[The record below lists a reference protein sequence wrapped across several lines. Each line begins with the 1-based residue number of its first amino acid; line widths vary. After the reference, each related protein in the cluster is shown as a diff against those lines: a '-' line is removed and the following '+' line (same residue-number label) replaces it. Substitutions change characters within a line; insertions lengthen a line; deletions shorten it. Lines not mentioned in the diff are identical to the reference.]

1 MAVTD
6 QNRLNL
12 NNLGRLFRGNTDILA
27 AVAFIAMVVIIIIP
41 VTKWVLDILLT
52 LNIAFALVV
61 LLVTL
66 FASDTRELNIF
77 PSVLLTATLFRLAL
91 NISSTRLIL
100 SEADA
105 GSVIQAFGQFVVAG
119 NYVVG
124 MVVFVIITVVQ
135 FVVITNGAGRVA
147 EVAARFTLDALP
159 GKQMSIDADFNAG
172 LIDEETARNKRKE
185 LQKEADFYGSMDG
198 ASKFVRGDA
207 IAGIVIVL
215 INIVGGLGIGVL
227 QLGMNV
233 EEAASVFTILTV
245 GDGLVAQ
252 VPALLISTSA
262 GMLVTRSTAEASFGE
277 EMTAQLV
284 AFPKVIML
292 AAVLLFFLGVVPG
305 MPPLPFFLLAA
316 AGGVLSFVLFR
327 ERRQVVEEAKA
338 EAEQEAEK
346 LPPEPDDFSSILKV
360 ELMEVEIGYNLVEL
374 TDESK
379 GGNLLERITAARKK
393 AVNELGIIIQPIRVR
408 DNLQLGPFDYR
419 FKLKGNEIA
428 RGQVRPGLYMA
439 LNPEGELPPGL
450 DGIDTKEPTFNL
462 PAVWISGEARFKAE
476 ALGCTVVDASTVLI
490 THLTEVIK
498 SNAHELLGRQAVK
511 EMIESLREINPA
523 VVEELTPE
531 VLSLGE
537 VQKVMQNLLREKVPL
552 HDLVTMMEELSDQAR
567 VTKDIDSL
575 TESVR
580 QALRRTITNQ
590 YINDQGKLDV
600 VTIDPKLEKMI
611 SESIQTT
618 RQGSFP
624 VMEPQMTQNLI
635 DGIGRV
641 IDSLAQKG
649 ISPVILTSPAIRLP
663 LKRLL
668 DRFHLPVSVLSI
680 NEILPEVKVEAVGVI
695 KENEN

>member
-1 MAVTD
+1 MAVTN
-6 QNRLNL
+6 QNRLDINS
-12 NNLGRLFRGNTDILA
+12 LGKLFRGNTDILA
-27 AVAFIAMVVIIIIP
+27 AVAFIGMVVIIIIP
-41 VTKWVLDILLT
+41 VTKWILDMLLT

-105 GSVIQAFGQFVVAG
+105 GAVIQAFGQFVVAG

-172 LIDEETARNKRKE
+172 LIDEDTARTKRKE

-215 INIVGGLGIGVL
+215 INIVGGLGIGVF

-292 AAVLLFFLGVVPG
+292 AAVLLFFLGAVPG

-316 AGGVLSFVLFR
+316 AGGALSFVLFR
-327 ERRQVVEEAKA
+327 ERRQVVEEARV
-338 EAEQEAEK
+338 EAEQEAEA

-374 TDESK
+374 TNESR
-379 GGNLLERITAARKK
+379 GGNLLDRITAARKK

-428 RGQVRPGLYMA
+428 RGQVRPGLHMA
-439 LNPEGELPPGL
+439 LNPEGELPPEL
-450 DGIDTKEPTFNL
+450 EGIETKEPTFNL
-462 PAVWISGEARFKAE
+462 PAVWISDEARFKAE

-490 THLTEVIK
+490 THLTEAIK

-511 EMIESLREINPA
+511 EMIESLREVNPA

-552 HDLVTMMEELSDQAR
+552 HDLATMMEELSDQAR

-590 YINDQGKLDV
+590 YVNHEGKLDV
-600 VTIDPKLEKMI
+600 VTIDPKLEKLI

-624 VMEPQMTQNLI
+624 VMEPQMTQNLV

-641 IDSLAQKG
+641 VDSLAQKG

-668 DRFHLPVSVLSI
+668 DRFHLPVAVLSI
-680 NEILPEVKVEAVGVI
+680 NEILPEVRVEAAGVI

>member
-1 MAVTD
+1 MAATN

-12 NNLGRLFRGNTDILA
+12 NLIGSLLRGNTDIIA

-41 VTKWVLDILLT
+41 ITPWVLDILLT

-100 SEADA
+100 SEAEA
-105 GSVIQAFGQFVVAG
+105 GDVIQAFGQFVVAG

-124 MVVFVIITVVQ
+124 LVVFVIITVVQ

-185 LQKEADFYGSMDG
+185 MQKEADFYGSMDG

-215 INIVGGLGIGVL
+215 INILGGLGIGAL
-227 QLGMNV
+227 QLGMSI
-233 EEAASVFTILTV
+233 EQAAEVFTILTV

-277 EMTAQLV
+277 EMTAQLA
-284 AFPKVIML
+284 AFPKVILL
-292 AAVLLFFLGVVPG
+292 ASVLLFFLGIVPG
-305 MPPLPFFLLAA
+305 IPALPFFILAA
-316 AGGVLSFVLFR
+316 AGGGFAFFLFR
-327 ERRQVVEEAKA
+327 DKKKEVREAQAVAEREEAVTA
-338 EAEQEAEK
+338 
-346 LPPEPDDFSSILKV
+346 PEPDDFSSLLRV
-360 ELMEVEIGYNLVEL
+360 ELLEIEIGYNLVEL
-374 TDESK
+374 TDESR
-379 GGNLLERITAARKK
+379 GGNLLERVTAARKR
-393 AVNELGIIIQPIRVR
+393 AINELGIIILPIRMR
-408 DNLQLGPFDYR
+408 DNLQLGPFEYR

-428 RGQVRPGLYMA
+428 RGQARPGMYLA
-439 LNPEGELPPGL
+439 LNPEGELPPEL
-450 DGIDTKEPTFNL
+450 EGIETMEPTFDL
-462 PAVWISGEARFKAE
+462 PALWISPDLRITAE
-476 ALGCTVVDASTVLI
+476 SLGCTVVDASTVMI
-490 THLTEVIK
+490 THLSEIIK
-498 SNAHELLGRQAVK
+498 NNAYELLDRQAVK
-511 EMIESLREINPA
+511 EMLQSLKETNPA

-531 VLSLGE
+531 LMSIGE
-537 VQKVMQNLLREKVPL
+537 IQKVLQNLLREKIPL
-552 HDLVTMMEELSDQAR
+552 HDMVTILEELADQGR
-567 VTKDIDSL
+567 LTKDIDSL

-580 QALRRTITNQ
+580 QGLRRTITSQ
-590 YINDQGKLDV
+590 YTDGENRMQV
-600 VTIDPKLEKMI
+600 VTINPKLEKKI
-611 SESIQTT
+611 SESIQST

-624 VMEPQMTQNLI
+624 VMEPTVTQNLV

-641 IDSLAQKG
+641 VENITRKG
-649 ISPVILTSPAIRLP
+649 ITPILLTSPTIRLP

-668 DRFHLPVSVLSI
+668 ERFHIPVSVLSI
-680 NEILPEVKVEAVGVI
+680 NEIMPEVKVEAVGVI
-695 KENEN
+695 KESEN

>member
-1 MAVTD
+1 MAVIN
-6 QNRLNL
+6 QNRFTPQAF
-12 NNLGRLFRGNTDILA
+12 GKLFRANTDILA
-27 AVAFIAMVVIIIIP
+27 AVAFILMIIIIIIP
-41 VTKWVLDILLT
+41 VTTWILDILLT

-66 FASDTRELNIF
+66 FSSDTRELSIF

-105 GSVIQAFGQFVVAG
+105 GAVIQAFGHFVVAG

-124 MVVFVIITVVQ
+124 MVVFIIITVVQ

-172 LIDEETARNKRKE
+172 LIDEETARTKRKE
-185 LQKEADFYGSMDG
+185 MQKEADFYGSMDG

-215 INIVGGLGIGVL
+215 INILGGFGIGMA
-227 QLGMNV
+227 QLGMSL

-284 AFPKVIML
+284 AFPKVVML
-292 AAVLLFFLGVVPG
+292 AAVLLFFLGIVPG
-305 MPPLPFFLLAA
+305 LPVLPFFILGG
-316 AGGVLSFVLFR
+316 AGGALSYFLLR
-327 ERRQVVEEAKA
+327 EKKQLMEEEENEAKKEM
-338 EAEQEAEK
+338 EAI
-346 LPPEPDDFSSILKV
+346 PPEPDDFRSLLKV

-374 TDESK
+374 TDEAR
-379 GGNLLERITAARKK
+379 GGNLLDRITAARKK

-419 FKLKGNEIA
+419 CKLKGNEIA
-428 RGQVRPGLYMA
+428 RGQVRPGLHLA
-439 LNPEGELPPGL
+439 LNPEGELPPEL
-450 DGIDTKEPTFNL
+450 DGIETREPTFNL
-462 PAVWISGEARFKAE
+462 PAVWISDQAKNKAE

-498 SNAHELLGRQAVK
+498 NHAHELLGRQAVK
-511 EMIESLREINPA
+511 EMVESLRENNPA
-523 VVEELTPE
+523 VIEELTPE
-531 VLSLGE
+531 VLTLGE
-537 VQKVMQNLLREKVPL
+537 IQKVMQNLLREKVPL
-552 HDLVTMMEELSDQAR
+552 HDISTLMEELADQGR
-567 VTKDIDSL
+567 ITKDLDSL
-575 TESVR
+575 TESAR
-580 QALRRTITNQ
+580 QALRRTITAQ
-590 YINDQGKLDV
+590 YVNYEGGLEV
-600 VTIDPKLEKMI
+600 VTIDPRLEKMI
-611 SESIQTT
+611 SGSIQST

-624 VMEPQMTQNLI
+624 VMDPVATQNLI
-635 DGIGRV
+635 DGIGKV
-641 IDSLAQKG
+641 IENLGQKG
-649 ISPVILTSPAIRLP
+649 ISSVLLTSPTIRLP

-668 DRFHLPVSVLSI
+668 DRFHLPVAVLSI

>member
-6 QNRLNL
+6 QKWMNFKSTGKLIT
-12 NNLGRLFRGNTDILA
+12 GNTDILA
-27 AVAFIAMVVIIIIP
+27 AVAFILMVVIIIIP
-41 VTKWVLDILLT
+41 VNKWILDMLLT

-172 LIDEETARNKRKE
+172 LIDEDTARTKRKE

-215 INIVGGLGIGVL
+215 INLVGGLGIGVF

-292 AAVLLFFLGVVPG
+292 TAVLLFFLGVVPG

-316 AGGVLSFVLFR
+316 AGGALSFVLFR
-327 ERRQVVEEAKA
+327 EKRQVVEEARM
-338 EAEQEAEK
+338 EAEQEAET
-346 LPPEPDDFSSILKV
+346 LQPEPDDFSSILKV

-374 TDESK
+374 TNESR
-379 GGNLLERITAARKK
+379 GGNLLDRITAARKK

-428 RGQVRPGLYMA
+428 RGQVRPGLHMA
-439 LNPEGELPPGL
+439 LNPEGELPMEL
-450 DGIDTKEPTFNL
+450 EGIETKEPTFNL
-462 PAVWISGEARFKAE
+462 PAVWISDEARFKAE
-476 ALGCTVVDASTVLI
+476 AMGCTVVDASTVMI
-490 THLTEVIK
+490 THLTEAIK

-511 EMIESLREINPA
+511 EMIESLREVNPA

-590 YINDQGKLDV
+590 YVNDEGKLDV

-611 SESIQTT
+611 SGSIQTT

-624 VMEPQMTQNLI
+624 VMEPQITQNLV

-641 IDSLAQKG
+641 VDSLAQKG

-668 DRFHLPVSVLSI
+668 DRFHLPVAVLSI
-680 NEILPEVKVEAVGVI
+680 NEILPQVKVEAAGVI

>member
-1 MAVTD
+1 MAITN
-6 QNRLNL
+6 QNKINL
-12 NNLGRLFRGNTDILA
+12 DSIGKLLRSNTDIMA
-27 AVAFIAMVVIIIIP
+27 AVAFIGMVIIIIIP
-41 VTKWVLDILLT
+41 VTPWLLDLLLT

-100 SEADA
+100 SEAHA
-105 GSVIQAFGQFVVAG
+105 GSVIQAFGDFVVSE

-185 LQKEADFYGSMDG
+185 MQKEADFYGSMDG

-215 INIVGGLGIGVL
+215 INILGGLGIGAL
-227 QLGMNV
+227 QLGMSLD
-233 EEAASVFTILTV
+233 EAASVFTILTV

-252 VPALLISTSA
+252 IPALLISTSA

-277 EMTAQLV
+277 EMSAQLV
-284 AFPKVIML
+284 AFPKVIFL

-316 AGGVLSFVLFR
+316 AGGTLSFILFR
-327 ERRQVVEEAKA
+327 ERKQVEEKA
-338 EAEQEAEK
+338 QAVAEQETADK
-346 LPPEPDDFSSILKV
+346 APEQDDFSSLLRV
-360 ELMEVEIGYNLVEL
+360 ELLEIEIGYNLVEL
-374 TDESK
+374 TDESR
-379 GGNLLERITAARKK
+379 GGNLLDRITAARKR
-393 AVNELGIIIQPIRVR
+393 AVNELGIIIQPIRMR
-408 DNLQLGPFDYR
+408 DNLQLGSFEYR

-428 RGQVRPGLYMA
+428 RGQIRPGLYLA
-439 LNPEGELPPGL
+439 LNPEGELPAGVE
-450 DGIDTKEPTFNL
+450 GIETTEPTFNL
-462 PAVWISGEARFKAE
+462 PAVWISEEKRAGAE

-490 THLTEVIK
+490 THLSEVIK
-498 SNAHELLGRQAVK
+498 ANAHEILDRQAVK
-511 EMIESLREINPA
+511 EMLQALKETNQA

-531 VLSLGE
+531 IMSLGE
-537 VQKVMQNLLREKVPL
+537 VQKVLQNLLKERVPL
-552 HDLVTMMEELSDQAR
+552 HDMVTILEELADQGR
-567 VTKDIDSL
+567 TTKDIDSL

-580 QALRRTITNQ
+580 QALRRTITAQHVNEDNRMQ
-590 YINDQGKLDV
+590 V
-600 VTIDPKLEKMI
+600 VTIDPKLEKKI
-611 SESIQTT
+611 SESIQYTK
-618 RQGSFP
+618 QGSFP
-624 VMEPQMTQNLI
+624 VMDPEVTQNLV
-635 DGIGRV
+635 DGISKV
-641 IDSLAQKG
+641 TDNLYKKG
-649 ISPVILTSPAIRLP
+649 ISPVLLTSPTVRLP

-668 DRFHLPVSVLSI
+668 ERFHLNLPVLSI
-680 NEILPEVKVEAVGVI
+680 NEVLPEVKVEAVGVI
-695 KENEN
+695 KENED

>member
-1 MAVTD
+1 MAVTN
-6 QNRLNL
+6 QNRMDFNT
-12 NNLGRLFRGNTDILA
+12 LGRLLRGNTDILA

-52 LNIAFALVV
+52 VNIAFALVV

-172 LIDEETARNKRKE
+172 LIDEDTARTKRKE

-227 QLGMNV
+227 QLGMNI

-277 EMTAQLV
+277 ELTSQLV

-292 AAVLLFFLGVVPG
+292 AAILLFFLGAVPG

-316 AGGVLSFVLFR
+316 LGGALSFVLFR
-327 ERRQVVEEAKA
+327 ERRQVVEDAKV
-338 EAEQEAEK
+338 EAEQEAEAIQ
-346 LPPEPDDFSSILKV
+346 PEPDDFSSILKV

-374 TDESK
+374 TDESR

-428 RGQVRPGLYMA
+428 RGQVRPGLHMA
-439 LNPEGELPPGL
+439 LNPEGDLPPDL
-450 DGIDTKEPTFNL
+450 DGIETKEPTFNL
-462 PAVWISGEARFKAE
+462 PAVWISDEARFKAE

-490 THLTEVIK
+490 THLTEAIK

-552 HDLVTMMEELSDQAR
+552 HDLVTLMEELSDQAR
-567 VTKDIDSL
+567 VTKDVDAL

-590 YINDQGKLDV
+590 HVNDQGKLDV
-600 VTIDPKLEKMI
+600 ITIDPKLEKMI

-624 VMEPQMTQNLI
+624 VMEPQMTQNLV

-649 ISPVILTSPAIRLP
+649 ISPVILTSPTIRLP

-680 NEILPEVKVEAVGVI
+680 NEIMPEVKVEAAGVI

>member
-1 MAVTD
+1 MALP
-6 QNRLNL
+6 QKNQFSLNTI
-12 NNLGRLFRGNTDILA
+12 GKLFRANTDIMA
-27 AVAFIAMVVIIIIP
+27 AVAFICMVIIIIIP
-41 VTKWVLDILLT
+41 VTTWMLDILLT
-52 LNIAFALVV
+52 LNIAFALIV

-100 SEADA
+100 SQADA
-105 GSVIQAFGQFVVAG
+105 GAVIAAFGQFVVAG

-172 LIDEETARNKRKE
+172 LIDEETARTKRKE
-185 LQKEADFYGSMDG
+185 MQKEADFYGSMDG

-215 INIVGGLGIGVL
+215 INILGGLGIGVF
-227 QLGMNV
+227 QLGMSV
-233 EEAASVFTILTV
+233 EESAAIFTILTV

-277 EMTAQLV
+277 EMTTQLS

-292 AAVLLFFLGVVPG
+292 AAVLLFFLGIVPG
-305 MPPLPFFLLAA
+305 LPPLPFFLLAF
-316 AGGVLSFVLFR
+316 AGGALSYVLFR
-327 ERRQVVEEAKA
+327 DKKQVTAEAEA
-338 EAEQEAEK
+338 IAEQEAVAA
-346 LPPEPDDFSSILKV
+346 PPEPDDFRGLLKV
-360 ELMEVEIGYNLVEL
+360 ELLEVEIGYNLVDL
-374 TDESK
+374 TDEAR

-408 DNLQLGPFDYR
+408 DNLQLGPFEYR

-428 RGQVRPGLYMA
+428 RGQVRPGLYLA
-439 LNPEGELPPGL
+439 LNPEGELPPEI
-450 DGIDTKEPTFNL
+450 DGIETQEPTFNL
-462 PAVWISGEARFKAE
+462 PAMWISADLRSRAE

-498 SNAHELLGRQAVK
+498 NSASELLGRQAVK
-511 EMIESLREINPA
+511 EMIESIKESNPA
-523 VVEELTPE
+523 IVEELSPE
-531 VLSLGE
+531 VLGLGE
-537 VQKVMQNLLREKVPL
+537 IQKVMQNLLREKVPL
-552 HDLVTMMEELSDQAR
+552 HDMVTLLEELSDQSR
-567 VTKDIDSL
+567 VTKDLDTL

-580 QALRRTITNQ
+580 QALRRTITSQHVN
-590 YINDQGKLDV
+590 YEGKLEV
-600 VTIDPKLEKMI
+600 VTIDPKLEKKI
-611 SESIQTT
+611 SESIQVT

-624 VMEPQMTQNLI
+624 VMDPVMTQNLV

-641 IDSLAQKG
+641 VDSLAQKG
-649 ISPVILTSPAIRLP
+649 ISPVILTSPSIRLP
-663 LKRLL
+663 MKRLL
-668 DRFHLPVSVLSI
+668 DRFHLPVAVLSI

-695 KENEN
+695 KENED

>member
-1 MAVTD
+1 MSIID
-6 QNRLNL
+6 QNRININSVSKLL
-12 NNLGRLFRGNTDILA
+12 KSNTDIMA
-27 AVAFIAMVVIIIIP
+27 AVAFIGMVVIIIIP
-41 VTKWVLDILLT
+41 VTPWLLDLLLT
-52 LNIAFALVV
+52 LNIAFGLIV

-100 SEADA
+100 SEAHA
-105 GSVIQAFGQFVVAG
+105 GAVIQAFGDFVVRE

-185 LQKEADFYGSMDG
+185 MQKEADFYGSMDG

-215 INIVGGLGIGVL
+215 INILGGLGIGAL
-227 QLGMNV
+227 QLGMSI

-277 EMTAQLV
+277 EMSAQLV
-284 AFPKVIML
+284 AFPKVIFL
-292 AAVLLFFLGVVPG
+292 AAVLLFFLGIVPG
-305 MPPLPFFLLAA
+305 MPALPFFLLAA
-316 AGGVLSFVLFR
+316 AGGTLSFFLFR
-327 ERRQVVEEAKA
+327 ESKQAEDKA
-338 EAEQEAEK
+338 QAVAEQETKETA
-346 LPPEPDDFSSILKV
+346 PEPDDFTSLLRV
-360 ELMEVEIGYNLVEL
+360 ELLEIEIGYNLVEL
-374 TDESK
+374 TDEAR
-379 GGNLLERITAARKK
+379 GGNLLDRITAARKR
-393 AVNELGIIIQPIRVR
+393 AINELGIIIQPIRMR
-408 DNLQLGPFDYR
+408 DNLQLSPFEYR

-428 RGQVRPGLYMA
+428 RGEVRPGLYLA
-439 LNPEGELPPGL
+439 LNPEGELPE
-450 DGIDTKEPTFNL
+450 GIEGIETTEPTFNL
-462 PAVWISGEARFKAE
+462 PAVWISEEQRTIAE
-476 ALGCTVVDASTVLI
+476 TLGCTVVDASTVLI
-490 THLTEVIK
+490 THLSEVIK
-498 SNAHELLGRQAVK
+498 NNAHEILDRQAVK
-511 EMIESLREINPA
+511 EMMQALKETNQA

-531 VLSLGE
+531 IMSLGE
-537 VQKVMQNLLREKVPL
+537 VQKVLQNLLKERVPL
-552 HDLVTMMEELSDQAR
+552 HDMVTILEELADQGR
-567 VTKDIDSL
+567 TTKDIDIL

-580 QALRRTITNQ
+580 QALRRTITSQ
-590 YINDQGKLDV
+590 YVNESGQMQV
-600 VTIDPKLEKMI
+600 VTIDPKLEKKI
-611 SESIQTT
+611 SESIQHTK
-618 RQGSFP
+618 QGSFP
-624 VMEPQMTQNLI
+624 VMDPEVTQNLV
-635 DGIGRV
+635 DGISKV
-641 IDSLAQKG
+641 VDNLHKKG
-649 ISPVILTSPAIRLP
+649 ISPVLLTSPTIRLP

-668 DRFHLPVSVLSI
+668 ERFHLTVPVLSI
-680 NEILPEVKVEAVGVI
+680 NEVLPEVKVEAAGVI

>member
-6 QNRLNL
+6 QKWMNFKSTGKLIT
-12 NNLGRLFRGNTDILA
+12 GNTDILA
-27 AVAFIAMVVIIIIP
+27 AVAFILMVVIIIIP
-41 VTKWVLDILLT
+41 VNKWILDMLLT

-172 LIDEETARNKRKE
+172 LIDEDTARTKRKE

-215 INIVGGLGIGVL
+215 INLVGGLGIGVF

-292 AAVLLFFLGVVPG
+292 TAVLLFFLGVVPG

-316 AGGVLSFVLFR
+316 AGGALSFVLFR
-327 ERRQVVEEAKA
+327 EKRQVVEEARV
-338 EAEQEAEK
+338 EAEQEAET
-346 LPPEPDDFSSILKV
+346 LQPEPDDFSSILKV

-374 TDESK
+374 TNESR
-379 GGNLLERITAARKK
+379 GGNLLDRITAARKK

-428 RGQVRPGLYMA
+428 RGQVRPGLHMA
-439 LNPEGELPPGL
+439 LNPEGELPMEL
-450 DGIDTKEPTFNL
+450 EGIETKEPTFNL
-462 PAVWISGEARFKAE
+462 PAVWISDEARFKAE
-476 ALGCTVVDASTVLI
+476 AMGCTVVDASTVMI
-490 THLTEVIK
+490 THLTEAIK

-511 EMIESLREINPA
+511 EMIESLREVNPA

-590 YINDQGKLDV
+590 YVNDEGKLDV

-611 SESIQTT
+611 SGSIQTT

-624 VMEPQMTQNLI
+624 VMEPQVTQNLV

-641 IDSLAQKG
+641 VDSLAQKG

-668 DRFHLPVSVLSI
+668 DRFHLPVAVLSI
-680 NEILPEVKVEAVGVI
+680 NEILPEVRVEAAGVI

>member
-1 MAVTD
+1 MSIID
-6 QNRLNL
+6 QNRFNINSVSKLIKS
-12 NNLGRLFRGNTDILA
+12 NTDIMA
-27 AVAFIAMVVIIIIP
+27 AVAFIGMVVIIIIP
-41 VTKWVLDILLT
+41 VTPWLLDLLLT
-52 LNIAFALVV
+52 LNIAFGLIV

-100 SEADA
+100 SEAHA
-105 GSVIQAFGQFVVAG
+105 GAVIQAFGDFVVRE

-185 LQKEADFYGSMDG
+185 MQKEADFYGSMDG

-215 INIVGGLGIGVL
+215 INILGGLGIGAL
-227 QLGMNV
+227 QLGMSI

-277 EMTAQLV
+277 EMSAQLV
-284 AFPKVIML
+284 AFPKVIFL
-292 AAVLLFFLGVVPG
+292 AAVLLFFLGIVPG
-305 MPPLPFFLLAA
+305 MPALPFFLLAA
-316 AGGVLSFVLFR
+316 AGGTLSFFLFR
-327 ERRQVVEEAKA
+327 ESKQAEDKA
-338 EAEQEAEK
+338 QAVAEQETKETA
-346 LPPEPDDFSSILKV
+346 PEPDDFTSLLRV
-360 ELMEVEIGYNLVEL
+360 ELLEIEIGYNLVEL
-374 TDESK
+374 TDEAR
-379 GGNLLERITAARKK
+379 GGNLLDRITAARKR
-393 AVNELGIIIQPIRVR
+393 AINELGIIIQPIRMR
-408 DNLQLGPFDYR
+408 DNLQLSPFEYR

-428 RGQVRPGLYMA
+428 RGEVRPGLYLA
-439 LNPEGELPPGL
+439 LNPEGELPE
-450 DGIDTKEPTFNL
+450 GIEGIETTEPTFNL
-462 PAVWISGEARFKAE
+462 PAVWISEEQRTIAE
-476 ALGCTVVDASTVLI
+476 TLGCTVVDASTVLI
-490 THLTEVIK
+490 THLSEVIK
-498 SNAHELLGRQAVK
+498 NNAHEILDRQAVK
-511 EMIESLREINPA
+511 EMMQALKETNQA

-531 VLSLGE
+531 IMSLGE
-537 VQKVMQNLLREKVPL
+537 VQKVLQNLLKERVPL
-552 HDLVTMMEELSDQAR
+552 HDMVTILEELADQGR
-567 VTKDIDSL
+567 TTKDIDIL

-580 QALRRTITNQ
+580 QALRRTITSQ
-590 YINDQGKLDV
+590 YVNESGQMQV
-600 VTIDPKLEKMI
+600 VTIDPKLEKKI
-611 SESIQTT
+611 SESIQHTK
-618 RQGSFP
+618 QGSFP
-624 VMEPQMTQNLI
+624 VMDPEVTQNLV
-635 DGIGRV
+635 DGISKV
-641 IDSLAQKG
+641 VDNLHKKG
-649 ISPVILTSPAIRLP
+649 ISPVLLTSPTIRLP

-668 DRFHLPVSVLSI
+668 ERFHLTVPVLSI
-680 NEILPEVKVEAVGVI
+680 NEVLPEVKVEAAGVI

>member
-1 MAVTD
+1 MALTN
-6 QNRLNL
+6 QNRYSMKDF
-12 NNLGRLFRGNTDILA
+12 GKLFRANTDIMA
-27 AVAFIAMVVIIIIP
+27 AVAFIAMVIIIIIP
-41 VTKWVLDILLT
+41 ITTWMLDILLT
-52 LNIAFALVV
+52 LNIAFGLIV

-77 PSVLLTATLFRLAL
+77 PSILLTATLFRLAL

-100 SEADA
+100 SAADA

-172 LIDEETARNKRKE
+172 LIDEETARTKRKE
-185 LQKEADFYGSMDG
+185 MQKEADFYGSMDG

-215 INIVGGLGIGVL
+215 INIVGGLGIGMV
-227 QLGMNV
+227 QLGMPL

-252 VPALLISTSA
+252 VPALLISVSA

-277 EMTAQLV
+277 EMTAQLI

-292 AAVLLFFLGVVPG
+292 AAVLLFFLGAVPG
-305 MPPLPFFLLAA
+305 MPPLPFFLLAG
-316 AGGVLSFVLFR
+316 AGGALSYFLFR
-327 ERRQVVEEAKA
+327 ERRQVAEEAIV
-338 EAEQEAEK
+338 EAGKETEAM
-346 LPPEPDDFSSILKV
+346 PPEPDDFRSLLKV

-374 TDESK
+374 TDEAR
-379 GGNLLERITAARKK
+379 GGNLLDRITAARKK

-419 FKLKGNEIA
+419 FKLKGNEVA
-428 RGQVRPGLYMA
+428 SGQVRPGLHLA
-439 LNPEGELPPGL
+439 LNPEGELPPEL
-450 DGIDTKEPTFNL
+450 DGIETREPTFNL
-462 PAVWISGEARFKAE
+462 PAVWISDEAKNKAE

-498 SNAHELLGRQAVK
+498 GNASELLVRQAVK
-511 EMIESLREINPA
+511 DMVESLKDSNPA
-523 VVEELTPE
+523 VVEELSPE

-537 VQKVMQNLLREKVPL
+537 IQKVMQNLLREKVPL
-552 HDLVTMMEELSDQAR
+552 HDIATMMEELSDQGR
-567 VTKDIDSL
+567 ITKDLDSL
-575 TESVR
+575 TEAVR
-580 QALRRTITNQ
+580 QSLRRTITAQHVNHE
-590 YINDQGKLDV
+590 GKLEV

-611 SESIQTT
+611 SESIQST

-624 VMEPQMTQNLI
+624 IMEPGITQNLI

-641 IDSLAQKG
+641 VDSLAQKG
-649 ISPVILTSPAIRLP
+649 MSPVLLTSPPIRLP

-668 DRFHLPVSVLSI
+668 DRYHLPVAVLSI
-680 NEILPEVKVEAVGVI
+680 NEILPEVRVEAVGVI

>member
-1 MAVTD
+1 MAVNE
-6 QNRLNL
+6 QNRLRL
-12 NNLGRLFRGNTDILA
+12 EQFGKLFRANTDIMA

-41 VTKWVLDILLT
+41 ISTWMLDILLT
-52 LNIAFALVV
+52 LNIAFGLIV

-77 PSVLLTATLFRLAL
+77 PSILLTATLFRLAL

-100 SEADA
+100 SAADA

-172 LIDEETARNKRKE
+172 LIDEDTARTKRKE
-185 LQKEADFYGSMDG
+185 MQKEADFYGSMDG

-215 INIVGGLGIGVL
+215 INILGGFGIGMV
-227 QLGMNV
+227 QLGMPL

-252 VPALLISTSA
+252 VPALLISVSA

-277 EMTAQLV
+277 EMTLQLI

-292 AAVLLFFLGVVPG
+292 ASVLLFFLGAVPG
-305 MPPLPFFLLAA
+305 MPPLPFFLLAG
-316 AGGVLSFVLFR
+316 AGGTLSYFLFR
-327 ERRQVVEEAKA
+327 ERRQIVDEARVEEERET
-338 EAEQEAEK
+338 EAIPA
-346 LPPEPDDFSSILKV
+346 EPDDFSSLLKV

-374 TDESK
+374 TDEAR
-379 GGNLLERITAARKK
+379 GGNLLDRITAARKK

-419 FKLKGNEIA
+419 FKLKGNEVA
-428 RGQVRPGLYMA
+428 SGQVRPGLHLA
-439 LNPEGELPPGL
+439 LNPEGDLPSEL
-450 DGIDTKEPTFNL
+450 DGIETREPTFNL
-462 PAVWISGEARFKAE
+462 PAVWISDEAKNKAE

-498 SNAHELLGRQAVK
+498 SNAYELLGRQAVK
-511 EMIESLREINPA
+511 EMVESLKETNPA

-537 VQKVMQNLLREKVPL
+537 IQKVMQNLLREKVPL
-552 HDLVTMMEELSDQAR
+552 HDIATMMEELADQGR
-567 VTKDIDSL
+567 ITRDLDSM

-580 QALRRTITNQ
+580 QALRRTITAQ
-590 YINDQGKLDV
+590 YVNYEGKLEV
-600 VTIDPKLEKMI
+600 VTIDPRLEKMI

-624 VMEPQMTQNLI
+624 VMEPGITQNLI
-635 DGIGRV
+635 DGIGSV

-649 ISPVILTSPAIRLP
+649 LSPVLLTSPTIRLP

-668 DRFHLPVSVLSI
+668 DRFHLPVAVLSI
-680 NEILPEVKVEAVGVI
+680 NEILPQVRVEAVGVI
-695 KENEN
+695 KDNEN

>member
-1 MAVTD
+1 MALP
-6 QNRLNL
+6 QKNQISLNTI
-12 NNLGRLFRGNTDILA
+12 GKLFRANTDIMA
-27 AVAFIAMVVIIIIP
+27 AVAFICMVIIIIIP
-41 VTKWVLDILLT
+41 VTTWMLDILLT
-52 LNIAFALVV
+52 LNIAFALIV

-100 SEADA
+100 SQADA
-105 GSVIQAFGQFVVAG
+105 GAVIAAFGQFVVAG

-172 LIDEETARNKRKE
+172 LIDEETARTKRKE
-185 LQKEADFYGSMDG
+185 MQKEADFYGSMDG

-215 INIVGGLGIGVL
+215 INILGGLGIGVF
-227 QLGMNV
+227 QLGMSV
-233 EEAASVFTILTV
+233 EESAAIFTILTV

-277 EMTAQLV
+277 EMTTQLS

-292 AAVLLFFLGVVPG
+292 AAVLLFFLGIVPG
-305 MPPLPFFLLAA
+305 LPPLPFFLLAF
-316 AGGVLSFVLFR
+316 AGGALSYVLFR
-327 ERRQVVEEAKA
+327 DKKQVTAEAEA
-338 EAEQEAEK
+338 IAEQEAVAA
-346 LPPEPDDFSSILKV
+346 PPEPDDFRGLLKV
-360 ELMEVEIGYNLVEL
+360 ELLEVEIGYNLVDL
-374 TDESK
+374 TDEAR

-408 DNLQLGPFDYR
+408 DNLQLGPFEYR

-428 RGQVRPGLYMA
+428 RGQVRPGLYLA
-439 LNPEGELPPGL
+439 LNPEGELPPEI
-450 DGIDTKEPTFNL
+450 DGIETQEPTFNL
-462 PAVWISGEARFKAE
+462 PAMWISADLRSRAE

-498 SNAHELLGRQAVK
+498 NSASELLGRQAVK
-511 EMIESLREINPA
+511 EMIESIKESNPA
-523 VVEELTPE
+523 IVEELSPE
-531 VLSLGE
+531 VLGLGE
-537 VQKVMQNLLREKVPL
+537 IQKVMQNLLREKVPL
-552 HDLVTMMEELSDQAR
+552 HDMVTLLEELSDQSR
-567 VTKDIDSL
+567 VTKDLDTL

-580 QALRRTITNQ
+580 QALRRTITSQHVN
-590 YINDQGKLDV
+590 YEGKLEV
-600 VTIDPKLEKMI
+600 VTIDPKLEKKI
-611 SESIQTT
+611 SESIQVT

-624 VMEPQMTQNLI
+624 VMDPVMTQNLV

-641 IDSLAQKG
+641 VDSLAQKG
-649 ISPVILTSPAIRLP
+649 ISPVILTSPSIRLP
-663 LKRLL
+663 MKRLL
-668 DRFHLPVSVLSI
+668 DRFHLPVAVLSI

-695 KENEN
+695 KENED

>member
-1 MAVTD
+1 MATPD
-6 QNRLNL
+6 QNRISIDY
-12 NNLGRLFRGNTDILA
+12 LGKLLRANTDIMA
-27 AVAFIAMVVIIIIP
+27 AVAFIGMVVIIIIP
-41 VTKWVLDILLT
+41 VTTWMLDILLT
-52 LNIAFALVV
+52 LNIAFALVI

-100 SEADA
+100 SQADA
-105 GSVIQAFGQFVVAG
+105 GSVIAAFGQFVVAG

-172 LIDEETARNKRKE
+172 LIDEETARTKRKE
-185 LQKEADFYGSMDG
+185 MQKEADFYGSMDG

-227 QLGMNV
+227 QLGMSV
-233 EEAASVFTILTV
+233 EEAASLFTILTV

-277 EMTAQLV
+277 DMTAQLS

-305 MPPLPFFLLAA
+305 LPPLPFFLLAA
-316 AGGVLSFVLFR
+316 AGGALSFVLFR
-327 ERRQVVEEAKA
+327 DKKQVTA
-338 EAEQEAEK
+338 EAEAVAEQGAVTA
-346 LPPEPDDFSSILKV
+346 PPEPDDFRSLLKV
-360 ELMEVEIGYNLVEL
+360 ELLEVEIGYNLVDL
-374 TDESK
+374 TDEAR

-408 DNLQLGPFDYR
+408 DNLQLGPFEYR
-419 FKLKGNEIA
+419 FKLKGNEVA
-428 RGQVRPGLYMA
+428 RGQVRPGLYLA
-439 LNPEGELPPGL
+439 LNPEGELPPEI
-450 DGIDTKEPTFNL
+450 DGIETREPTFNL
-462 PAVWISGEARFKAE
+462 PAVWISEDLRNRAE

-490 THLTEVIK
+490 THLTEVVK
-498 SNAHELLGRQAVK
+498 NNASELLGRQAVK
-511 EMIESLREINPA
+511 EMIESIKENNPA
-523 VVEELTPE
+523 IVEELTPE
-531 VLSLGE
+531 VLGLGE
-537 VQKVMQNLLREKVPL
+537 IQKVMQNLLKEKVPL
-552 HDLVTMMEELSDQAR
+552 HDMATMLEELADQGRA
-567 VTKDIDSL
+567 TKDLDTL
-575 TESVR
+575 TEAVR
-580 QALRRTITNQ
+580 QALRRTITAQ
-590 YINDQGKLDV
+590 YVNYEGKLEV
-600 VTIDPKLEKMI
+600 VTIDPKLEKKI
-611 SESIQTT
+611 SESIQAT

-624 VMEPQMTQNLI
+624 VMDPGMTQNLI

-641 IDSLAQKG
+641 IDTLSQKG
-649 ISPVILTSPAIRLP
+649 ISPVVLTSPSIRLP

-668 DRFHLPVSVLSI
+668 DRFHLPVAVLSI

>member
-6 QNRLNL
+6 QKWMNFKSTGKLIT
-12 NNLGRLFRGNTDILA
+12 GNTDILA
-27 AVAFIAMVVIIIIP
+27 AVAFILMVVIIIIP
-41 VTKWVLDILLT
+41 VNKWILDMLLT

-172 LIDEETARNKRKE
+172 LIDEDTARTKRKE

-215 INIVGGLGIGVL
+215 INLVGGLGIGVF

-292 AAVLLFFLGVVPG
+292 TAVLLFFLGVVPG

-316 AGGVLSFVLFR
+316 AGGALSFVLFR
-327 ERRQVVEEAKA
+327 EKRQVVEEARM
-338 EAEQEAEK
+338 EAEQEAET
-346 LPPEPDDFSSILKV
+346 LQPEPDDFSSILKV

-374 TDESK
+374 TNESR
-379 GGNLLERITAARKK
+379 GGNLLDRITAARKK

-428 RGQVRPGLYMA
+428 RGQVRPGLHMA
-439 LNPEGELPPGL
+439 LNPEGELPMEL
-450 DGIDTKEPTFNL
+450 EGIETKEPTFNL
-462 PAVWISGEARFKAE
+462 PAVWISDEARFKAE
-476 ALGCTVVDASTVLI
+476 AMGCTVVDASTVMI
-490 THLTEVIK
+490 THLTEAIK

-511 EMIESLREINPA
+511 EMIESLREVNPA

-590 YINDQGKLDV
+590 YVNDEGKLDV

-611 SESIQTT
+611 SGSIQTT

-624 VMEPQMTQNLI
+624 VMEPQITQNLV

-641 IDSLAQKG
+641 VDSLAQKG
-649 ISPVILTSPAIRLP
+649 ISPVILTSPGIRLP

-668 DRFHLPVSVLSI
+668 DRFHLPVAVLSI
-680 NEILPEVKVEAVGVI
+680 NEILPQVKVEAAGVI

>member
-1 MAVTD
+1 MALP
-6 QNRLNL
+6 QKNQISLNTI
-12 NNLGRLFRGNTDILA
+12 GKLFRANTDIMA
-27 AVAFIAMVVIIIIP
+27 AVAFICMVAIIIIP
-41 VTKWVLDILLT
+41 VSTWMLDILLT
-52 LNIAFALVV
+52 LNIAFALIV

-100 SEADA
+100 SQADA
-105 GSVIQAFGQFVVAG
+105 GAVIAAFGQFVVAG

-172 LIDEETARNKRKE
+172 LIDEETARTKRKE
-185 LQKEADFYGSMDG
+185 MQKEADFYGSMDG

-215 INIVGGLGIGVL
+215 INILGGLGIGVF
-227 QLGMNV
+227 QLGMSV
-233 EEAASVFTILTV
+233 EESAAIFTILTV

-277 EMTAQLV
+277 EMTTQLS

-292 AAVLLFFLGVVPG
+292 AAVLLFFLGIVPG
-305 MPPLPFFLLAA
+305 LPPLPFFLLAF
-316 AGGVLSFVLFR
+316 AGGALSYVLFR
-327 ERRQVVEEAKA
+327 DKKQVIAEAEA
-338 EAEQEAEK
+338 IAEQEAVAP
-346 LPPEPDDFSSILKV
+346 PPEPDDFRGLLKV
-360 ELMEVEIGYNLVEL
+360 ELLEVEIGYNLVDL
-374 TDESK
+374 TDEAR

-408 DNLQLGPFDYR
+408 DNLQLGPFEYR

-428 RGQVRPGLYMA
+428 RGQVRPGLYLA
-439 LNPEGELPPGL
+439 LNPEGELPPEI
-450 DGIDTKEPTFNL
+450 DGIETQEPTFNL
-462 PAVWISGEARFKAE
+462 PAMWISADLRNRAE

-498 SNAHELLGRQAVK
+498 NSASELLGRQAVK
-511 EMIESLREINPA
+511 EMIESIKESNPA
-523 VVEELTPE
+523 IVEELSPE
-531 VLSLGE
+531 VLGLGE
-537 VQKVMQNLLREKVPL
+537 IQKVMQNLLREKVPL
-552 HDLVTMMEELSDQAR
+552 HDMVTLLEELSDQSR
-567 VTKDIDSL
+567 VTKDLDTL

-580 QALRRTITNQ
+580 QALRRTITSQHVN
-590 YINDQGKLDV
+590 YEGKLEV
-600 VTIDPKLEKMI
+600 VTIDPKLEKKI
-611 SESIQTT
+611 SESIQVT

-624 VMEPQMTQNLI
+624 VMDPVMTQNLV

-641 IDSLAQKG
+641 VDSLAQKG
-649 ISPVILTSPAIRLP
+649 ISPVILTSPSIRLP

-668 DRFHLPVSVLSI
+668 DRFHLPVAVLSI

-695 KENEN
+695 KENED

>member
-100 SEADA
+100 SEANA

>member
-1 MAVTD
+1 MALPHGN
-6 QNRLNL
+6 QFSLNSI
-12 NNLGRLFRGNTDILA
+12 GKLFRSNTDIMA
-27 AVAFIAMVVIIIIP
+27 AVAFICMVIIIIIP
-41 VTKWVLDILLT
+41 VTTWMLDILLT
-52 LNIAFALVV
+52 VNIAFALVV

-100 SEADA
+100 SQADA
-105 GSVIQAFGQFVVAG
+105 GAVIAAFGQFVVAG

-172 LIDEETARNKRKE
+172 LIDEETARTKRKE
-185 LQKEADFYGSMDG
+185 MQKEADFYGSMDG

-215 INIVGGLGIGVL
+215 INIVGGLAIGVF
-227 QLGMNV
+227 QLGMSA

-277 EMTAQLV
+277 EMTAQLS

-292 AAVLLFFLGVVPG
+292 SAVLLFFLGVVPG
-305 MPPLPFFLLAA
+305 LPPLPFFLLAF
-316 AGGVLSFVLFR
+316 AGGALSYFLFR
-327 ERRQVVEEAKA
+327 DKKQVTAEAEA
-338 EAEQEAEK
+338 IAEQEAVAA
-346 LPPEPDDFSSILKV
+346 PPEPDDFRGLLKV
-360 ELMEVEIGYNLVEL
+360 ELLEVEIGYNLVDL
-374 TDESK
+374 TDEAR

-408 DNLQLGPFDYR
+408 DNLQLGPFEYR
-419 FKLKGNEIA
+419 FKLKGNELT
-428 RGQVRPGLYMA
+428 RGQVRPGLYLA
-439 LNPEGELPPGL
+439 LNPEGELPPEI
-450 DGIDTKEPTFNL
+450 DGIETLEPTFNL
-462 PAVWISGEARFKAE
+462 PAMWISADLRSRAE

-498 SNAHELLGRQAVK
+498 NNASELLGRQAVK
-511 EMIESLREINPA
+511 EMIESIKESNPA
-523 VVEELTPE
+523 IVEELSPE
-531 VLSLGE
+531 VLGLGE
-537 VQKVMQNLLREKVPL
+537 IQKVMQNLLREKVPL
-552 HDLVTMMEELSDQAR
+552 HDMVTLLEELSDQSK
-567 VTKDIDSL
+567 VTKDLDSL

-580 QALRRTITNQ
+580 QALRRTITAQHVN
-590 YINDQGKLDV
+590 YEGKLEV
-600 VTIDPKLEKMI
+600 VTIDPKLEKKI
-611 SESIQTT
+611 SESIQVT

-624 VMEPQMTQNLI
+624 VMDPVMTQNLV

-641 IDSLAQKG
+641 VDNLAQKG

-695 KENEN
+695 KENED

>member
-1 MAVTD
+1 MALP
-6 QNRLNL
+6 QSNQFSLSAI
-12 NNLGRLFRGNTDILA
+12 GKLFRANTDIMA
-27 AVAFIAMVVIIIIP
+27 AVAFICMVIIIIIP
-41 VTKWVLDILLT
+41 VTTWMLDILLT
-52 LNIAFALVV
+52 VNIAFALVV

-100 SEADA
+100 SQADA
-105 GSVIQAFGQFVVAG
+105 GAVIAAFGQFVVAG

-172 LIDEETARNKRKE
+172 LIDEETARTKRKE
-185 LQKEADFYGSMDG
+185 MQKEADFYGSMDG

-215 INIVGGLGIGVL
+215 INILGGLGIGVF
-227 QLGMNV
+227 QLGMSV
-233 EEAASVFTILTV
+233 EESAAVFTILTV

-277 EMTAQLV
+277 EMTAQLS

-305 MPPLPFFLLAA
+305 LPPLPFFLLAF
-316 AGGVLSFVLFR
+316 AGGALSYVLFR
-327 ERRQVVEEAKA
+327 DKKQVTAEAEA
-338 EAEQEAEK
+338 IAEQEAVAA
-346 LPPEPDDFSSILKV
+346 PPEPDDFRGLLKV
-360 ELMEVEIGYNLVEL
+360 ELLEVEIGYNLVDL
-374 TDESK
+374 TDEAR

-408 DNLQLGPFDYR
+408 DNLQLGPFEYR
-419 FKLKGNEIA
+419 FKLKGNELT
-428 RGQVRPGLYMA
+428 RGQLRPGLYLA
-439 LNPEGELPPGL
+439 LNPEGELPPEI
-450 DGIDTKEPTFNL
+450 DGIETLEPTFNL
-462 PAVWISGEARFKAE
+462 PAMWVSADLRSRAE

-498 SNAHELLGRQAVK
+498 NNASELLGRQAVK
-511 EMIESLREINPA
+511 EMIESIKESNPA
-523 VVEELTPE
+523 IVEELSPE
-531 VLSLGE
+531 VLGLGE
-537 VQKVMQNLLREKVPL
+537 IQKVMQNLLREKVPL
-552 HDLVTMMEELSDQAR
+552 HDMVTLLEELSDQSR
-567 VTKDIDSL
+567 VTKDLDTL

-580 QALRRTITNQ
+580 QALRRTITAQ
-590 YINDQGKLDV
+590 HINYEGKLEV
-600 VTIDPKLEKMI
+600 VTIDPKLEKKV
-611 SESIQTT
+611 SESIQVT

-624 VMEPQMTQNLI
+624 VMDPVMTQNLV

-641 IDSLAQKG
+641 VDNLAQKG

-695 KENEN
+695 KENED